1 MLIIAVSEGAKNIL
15 RVGVCQIWGVNY
27 FSIRFW
33 GAVYQSHPVGVGGW
47 DGRHIV
53 AEGRR
58 FGTPPLDVLTHSS
71 LLASEK
77 KSQPNQ

>member
-1 MLIIAVSEGAKNIL
+1 MPNMGGKLLFHQIL
-15 RVGVCQIWGVNY
+15 
-27 FSIRFW
+27 
-33 GAVYQSHPVGVGGW
+33 GGCIPKSSSGGGGG

-58 FGTPPLDVLTHSS
+58 FGTPPLDFLTHSS